1 MGSSVLQENPIPSE
15 SKVRF
20 QLGHDVDKGRHCAQ
34 SAHHDGID
42 PFAVLVLGL
51 LSGQVEVDG
60 VEAAGGEG
68 EDELE
73 EAKNPVEDEEME
85 RSAP

>member
-1 MGSSVLQENPIPSE
+1 MGRKALQENPIPSE
-15 SKVRF
+15 SIVRF
-20 QLGHDVDKGRHCAQ
+20 QLGHDVDKGCDCAQ

-42 PFAVLVLGL
+42 PFAVLIFGL

-60 VEAAGGEG
+60 VEAADGEG

-73 EAKNPVEDEEME
+73 EAKNPVEDEEMQ
-85 RSAP
+85 RGAP